1 LRHPKSVFYPF
12 DVSAGHF
19 FRYVPALRVG
29 YGGHAKRWPRSII
42 AFRNV
47 CIVDVRFAIP
57 GPPFARFPTGVPQ
70 LDDGDRPFQSD
81 EGHDP
86 FGSYKKKSPVK
97 IHLARS
103 DLHL

>member
-1 LRHPKSVFYPF
+1 MPSVGQGF
-12 DVSAGHF
+12 A
-19 FRYVPALRVG
+19 
-29 YGGHAKRWPRSII
+29 II

-70 LDDGDRPFQSD
+70 LDDGDRADAPFQSD

-86 FGSYKKKSPVK
+86 FGLLKE
-97 IHLARS
+97 IARKNPLGTLGS
-103 DLHL
+103 GAFVIADGVRRLVCG